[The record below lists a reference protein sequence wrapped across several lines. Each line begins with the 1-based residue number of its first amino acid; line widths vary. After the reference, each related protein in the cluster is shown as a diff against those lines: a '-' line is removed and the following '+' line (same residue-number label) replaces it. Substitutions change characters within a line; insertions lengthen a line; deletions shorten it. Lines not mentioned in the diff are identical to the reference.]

1 MMKPPWA
8 ELGSNRSLDTFIIYC
23 FLVLKMKKENKPHE
37 VKYSKMVKDAIE
49 AGRVLLKK
57 KTKETDIDENG
68 Y

>member
-23 FLVLKMKKENKPHE
+23 FLVLKMKKKDKLHE

-49 AGRVLLKK
+49 AGKVLLLKK
-57 KTKETDIDENG
+57 ETDKDVD
-68 Y
+68 